1 MRTRLPLVL
10 LALGMAAVPALA
22 QPHDPVSPRVATPF
36 YVGGNLTYA
45 RAQGEFSDFVTD
57 GFGGSAHGIVRLDR
71 DGLLGVRLDLGALNY
86 GNERMRVPLSST
98 LGGRVLVDLETRNNI
113 GFAGVGPQI
122 GVPNGALRP
131 YVHGFAGVT
140 YLFTE
145 SSVEGTR
152 HDDEPFATT
161 TNFDDATF
169 AWGGGTGVYIPVR
182 RGVSPISV
190 DVGVRY
196 VNGGRARYLLEGDI
210 EDLPDNR
217 IRINPRQ
224 SDTDLMTFHVGVSVG
239 ISR

>member
-1 MRTRLPLVL
+1 MRIRLPLVL
-10 LALGMAAVPALA
+10 IALGMASAPALA

-36 YVGGNLTYA
+36 YAGGNLTYA
-45 RAQGEFSDFVTD
+45 RPQGEFSDFVKH
-57 GFGGSAHGIVRLDR
+57 GFGGSAHGMVRLDR

-86 GNERMRVPLSST
+86 GNETMRVPLSST
-98 LGGRVLVDLETRNNI
+98 IGGRVLVDVATSNNI

-131 YVHGFAGVT
+131 YVHGFAGVS

-145 SSVEGTR
+145 SSVEGTYS
-152 HDDEPFATT
+152 DDEFATT

-169 AWGGGTGVYIPVR
+169 AWGGGTGLYIPVR

-190 DVGVRY
+190 EMGVRY
-196 VNGGRARYLLEGDI
+196 LNGGRARYLLEGDI

>member
-1 MRTRLPLVL
+1 MRTRFSLAL
-10 LALGMAAVPALA
+10 LALGLAAGPALA
-22 QPHDPVSPRVATPF
+22 QPHDLVSPRVASPF

-45 RAQGEFSDFVTD
+45 RAQGEFSEFVKD

-86 GNERMRVPLSST
+86 GNETLRVPLSST
-98 LGGRVLVDLETRNNI
+98 LGGRILVDLETSNNI

-131 YVHGFAGVT
+131 YLHGFAGVS

-152 HDDEPFATT
+152 SDETFATT

-182 RGVSPISV
+182 RGVSPISI

-196 VNGGRARYLLEGDI
+196 LNGGRARYLLEGDI